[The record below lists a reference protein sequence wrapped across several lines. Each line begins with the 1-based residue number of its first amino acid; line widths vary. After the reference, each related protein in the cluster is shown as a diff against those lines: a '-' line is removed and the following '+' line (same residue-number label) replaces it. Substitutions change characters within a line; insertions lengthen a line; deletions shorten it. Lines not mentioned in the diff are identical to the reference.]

1 MIYLLDSNVCIQLLN
16 GRHRGVIDC
25 FHRNPPQDTV
35 LCSMVKAELLRGAL
49 RSQRVELN
57 LHRLKTFFAPLKSL
71 PFDDACAE
79 HYARIGADLFS
90 RGTPIGPNDLII
102 AATALAHNAT
112 LITHNTAEFRRV
124 AGLRIDDWELPLA

>member
-25 FHRNPPQDTV
+25 FHRHDPLDTV

-49 RSQRVELN
+49 RSQRIELN
-57 LHRLKTFFAPLKSL
+57 LQRLETFFAPLKSL
-71 PFDDACAE
+71 PFDDTAAE
-79 HYARIGADLFS
+79 YYARIGAYLSS

-112 LITHNTAEFRRV
+112 LITHNTSEFRRV
-124 AGLRIDDWELPLA
+124 AGLRIEDWEVI

>member
-1 MIYLLDSNVCIQLLN
+1 MICLLDSNVCIQLLN

-25 FHRNPPQDTV
+25 FHRNHPQDIV

-57 LHRLKTFFAPLKSL
+57 LQRLEDFFAPLKSL
-71 PFDDACAE
+71 PFDDTAAD
-79 HYARIGADLFS
+79 HYARLGADLFS
-90 RGTPIGPNDLII
+90 RGVPIGPNDMII

-112 LITHNTAEFRRV
+112 LVTHNTAEFRRV
-124 AGLRIDDWELPLA
+124 AGLRIDDWELPSA